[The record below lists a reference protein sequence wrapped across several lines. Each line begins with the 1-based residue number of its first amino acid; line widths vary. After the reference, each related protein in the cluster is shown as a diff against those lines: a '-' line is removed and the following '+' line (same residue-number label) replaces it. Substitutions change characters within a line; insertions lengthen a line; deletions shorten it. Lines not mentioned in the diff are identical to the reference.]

1 MCGWHMECKMG
12 TPSLAWHVHPMVAV
26 VWWFLQVLGVTAPEE
41 RSGWEETLLVVMSAG
56 WVAKLE
62 AVDVDFPSKNGPIEL
77 TKKASES

>member
-1 MCGWHMECKMG
+1 
-12 TPSLAWHVHPMVAV
+12 
-26 VWWFLQVLGVTAPEE
+26 
-41 RSGWEETLLVVMSAG
+41 MSAG